1 LMKSD
6 GTQVVAVWRETM
18 FWDRDTGQPL
28 EADGITATL
37 TFDKPCESV
46 KVYDVL
52 RSSEPTAVSTGGAVS
67 VVIGDH
73 VQLVECVN

>member
-1 LMKSD
+1 
-6 GTQVVAVWRETM
+6 M
-18 FWDRDTGQPL
+18 FWDRATGQPL

-37 TFDKPCESV
+37 TFDKRCDSI

-52 RSSEPTAVSTGGAVS
+52 RSSEPTSVSTGGVLS
-67 VVIGDH
+67 VVIGDY